1 MTIPALIDRRADAA
15 LQPEETERMSSGNPE
30 VDHILGGGF
39 PANSINI
46 IMGHPGSG
54 KTILA
59 EQLIFHNAGDDRPIL
74 YFTTLSEPLAKVV
87 RYLQGFDFYDEQKL
101 GTQVVYEDVG
111 PQLARDG
118 APALVPLLQ
127 EAINTLAPKIIVI
140 DSFKA
145 VHDLAPSIAERR
157 RMVYEM
163 TALLSAYGTTAFLLG
178 EYTEEDILSY
188 PEFAVAD
195 SIVELSRRRLG
206 NRDERYF
213 RVYKLRG
220 SRYLEGAHAFR
231 ITNSGLDV
239 YPRLVSPRMPE
250 GYEPVSERIS
260 TGVEGLDAMLDGGL
274 WRGTTTLLAGPS
286 GAGKTT
292 IGLQF
297 ALEGARRGEPTLY
310 MSFQENP
317 TQLMRTIRGLG
328 VDLEQLQAQ
337 GLDLVYAS
345 PVELQIDSIIVDLFR
360 RIQQRGIRRLV
371 LDAVGDLASAA
382 TDPQRLHDY
391 LYALV
396 QHFAVRTITSI
407 LNFETTGNA
416 IATTGAQMQNA
427 MSYLSDNVLLLTV
440 EGEERTRR
448 SLRVLKT
455 RGSGHDTQ
463 VREVEIGPRGLS
475 VPMGTRPGAT
485 ASAGARAATEA
496 GARGSTQP

>member
-1 MTIPALIDRRADAA
+1 MGIPVIPDRRPAPRAEDA
-15 LQPEETERMSSGNPE
+15 TERMGSGNAE
-30 VDHILGGGF
+30 TDHILGGGF
-39 PANSINI
+39 PANTINI
-46 IMGHPGSG
+46 VMGHPGSG
-54 KTILA
+54 KTIFA
-59 EQLIFHNAGDDRPIL
+59 QQIIFHNAGEDRPIL

-87 RYLQGFDFYDEQKL
+87 RYLQGFRFYDEEKL
-101 GTQVVYEDVG
+101 GTQVVYEDIG
-111 PQLARDG
+111 PQLANGG
-118 APALVPLLQ
+118 AGALIPLLTD
-127 EAINTLAPKIIVI
+127 AIRTRSPKIVVI

-145 VHDLAPSIAERR
+145 LHDLAPSVADRR

-163 TALLSAYGTTAFLLG
+163 TALLTAYGTTAFLLG
-178 EYTEEDILSY
+178 EYTEDDILAY

-195 SIVELSRRRLG
+195 GIVELSRRRLG

-220 SRYLEGAHAFR
+220 SRYMEGAHAFR
-231 ITNSGLDV
+231 ITNAGLDV
-239 YPRLVSPRMPE
+239 YPRLVSPQMPE
-250 GYEPVSERIS
+250 GYEPAAERLS
-260 TGVEGLDAMLDGGL
+260 TGVKGLDEMLGGGL

-297 ALEGARRGEPTLY
+297 AFEGARRGEPALY

-328 VDLEQLQAQ
+328 ADAEELDRQ

-360 RIQQRGIRRLV
+360 RIEQRGVRRLV

-396 QHFAVRTITSI
+396 QHLAVRTITSV
-407 LNFETTGNA
+407 LNFETTAGT
-416 IATTGAQMQNA
+416 IAHAGMQNA
-427 MSYLSDNVLLLTV
+427 MSYLSDNVLLLALD
-440 EGEERTRR
+440 GEERTRR
-448 SLRVLKT
+448 TLRVIKT
-455 RGSGHDTQ
+455 RGSAHDTR
-463 VREVEIGPRGLS
+463 VREVEIGAGGLR
-475 VPMGTRPGAT
+475 VV
-485 ASAGARAATEA
+485 E
-496 GARGSTQP
+496 

>member
-1 MTIPALIDRRADAA
+1 MGLEVIADRRVD
-15 LQPEETERMSSGNPE
+15 PRPIVEETTERMSAGNAE
-30 VDHILGGGF
+30 ADHILGGGF
-39 PANSINI
+39 PENSINI

-54 KTILA
+54 KTIFA

-87 RYLQGFDFYDEQKL
+87 RYLQGFDFFDEAKL
-101 GTQVVYEDVG
+101 GSQVMYEDVG

-118 APALVPLLQ
+118 AAALIPLLQ
-127 EAINTLAPKIIVI
+127 GAIERLSPKIIVI

-145 VHDLAPSIAERR
+145 VHDLAPSVSERR

-163 TALLSAYGTTAFLLG
+163 TALLTAFGTTAFLLG
-178 EYTEEDILSY
+178 EYTEDDILLY

-195 SIVELSRRRLG
+195 GIVEFSRLRLG

-231 ITNSGLDV
+231 ITNSGLDI
-239 YPRLVSPRMPE
+239 YPRLVSPRMPA
-250 GYEPVSERIS
+250 GYEPATERLS
-260 TGVEGLDAMLDGGL
+260 TGVEGLDQMLDGGL

-297 ALEGARRGEPTLY
+297 ALEGARLGEPSLY
-310 MSFQENP
+310 MNFQENP
-317 TQLMRTIRGLG
+317 SQLIRTIRSLG
-328 VDLEQLQAQ
+328 VDLEQAQAQ

-345 PVELQIDSIIVDLFR
+345 PVELQIDSIIVDMFR
-360 RIQQRGIRRLV
+360 RIQQRGVRRLV
-371 LDAVGDLASAA
+371 IDAVGDLASAA

-396 QHFAVRTITSI
+396 QHFAVSTVTSI
-407 LNFETTGNA
+407 LNFETIGNS
-416 IATTGAQMQNA
+416 IAGNGMQNA

-440 EGEERTRR
+440 DGEVRTVRK
-448 SLRVLKT
+448 LRVLKT
-455 RGSGHDTQ
+455 RGSAHDPT
-463 VREVEIGPRGLS
+463 VREVEITAAGLR
-475 VPMGTRPGAT
+475 VCK
-485 ASAGARAATEA
+485 
-496 GARGSTQP
+496 